1 LALWQRSVR
10 SKNPVAA
17 LTMSRALPL
26 LTARGVRA
34 QMNTLAALQMV
45 AERVGTPGAALLQ
58 AYRPSE
64 YAERVS
70 GRSLAAAGCEPILH
84 MRAFQRTRRLPDAL
98 VQDVLARVAR

>member
-1 LALWQRSVR
+1 
-10 SKNPVAA
+10 
-17 LTMSRALPL
+17 MSWALPL

-45 AERVGTPGAALLQ
+45 AKRVGTPGAALLQ
-58 AYRPSE
+58 AYRPRE
-64 YAERVS
+64 YAERVG